1 MNGAAILIIDDEA
14 GIQQGCRRAL
24 EPHGYRV
31 LSAYTLQEGG
41 QKLEAGEVD
50 LILLDLVLPDGSGF
64 DLLRSILTGD
74 PDAVVVVISG
84 YATVEHAVEAL
95 KSGAYDFI
103 AKPFTADMLLLT
115 VKRGLERKELARET
129 RRLKALEKDAAAMVA
144 VAREELE
151 RLDKF
156 KQSFS
161 LTTAFTLTV
170 AHEFRAPLTALQSF
184 LNLLYKGYVSPEK
197 QKRFIEQAIE
207 RSQGLLDM
215 VDDLLNLATAREEM
229 SPRNRVLIS
238 LAESMEQAGILMQAR
253 AEEKGVSF
261 SMQSM
266 HRPVIE
272 ANPEQMREVWINLIS
287 NAIKYTA
294 AGGSVR
300 VILEEREGWAV
311 GTVEDTGIGIG
322 PDEQE
327 RIFMEFYRSP
337 RAREMETRGTGLG
350 LALVK
355 RIIDGYGGTVTVES
369 ALNRGSRFRFKIP
382 VANSSQTNPIPRPGS
397 EAM

>member
-1 MNGAAILIIDDEA
+1 MSLPTILIIDDEA

-31 LSAYTLQEGG
+31 LSAGTLQEGR
-41 QKLEAGEVD
+41 QQLEAEAVD

-161 LTTAFTLTV
+161 LTTAFMLTV

-184 LNLLYKGYVSPEK
+184 LNLLYNGYVSPEN
-197 QKRFIEQAIE
+197 QKRFIEQAIG
-207 RSQGLLDM
+207 RSQGLLEL
-215 VDDLLNLATAREEM
+215 VDDLLNLATARAEMTPEHREMVSLGDLMEE
-229 SPRNRVLIS
+229 V
-238 LAESMEQAGILMQAR
+238 GTLMQAR
-253 AEEKGVSF
+253 AEEKGITWTIQAV
-261 SMQSM
+261 
-266 HRPVIE
+266 HRPLIE
-272 ANPEQMREVWINLIS
+272 ANPEQMREVWTNLIS
-287 NAIKYTA
+287 NAIKYTGT
-294 AGGSVR
+294 GGSVR
-300 VILEEREGWAV
+300 VMLEERDGWAM
-311 GTVEDTGIGIG
+311 GTVEDTGIGVS
-322 PDEQE
+322 PDEQD

-337 RAREMETRGTGLG
+337 RAKEMETRGTGLG

-355 RIIDGYGGTVTVES
+355 RIIDGYGGSITVDSSV
-369 ALNRGSRFRFKIP
+369 NRGSRFRFRLP
-382 VANSSQTNPIPRPGS
+382 VAKTPPTQLP
-397 EAM
+397 EL

>member
-1 MNGAAILIIDDEA
+1 MDGATILIIDDEA
-14 GIQQGCRRAL
+14 GIQQGCRKAL
-24 EPHGYRV
+24 ESHGYRV

-41 QKLEAGEVD
+41 QKLEAGVID
-50 LILLDLVLPDGSGF
+50 LILLDLVLPDGSGL

-103 AKPFTADMLLLT
+103 AKPFTADMLFLT

-129 RRLKALEKDAAAMVA
+129 RRLKALEKDAAAMIA

-184 LNLLYKGYVSPEK
+184 LNLLYDGYVPPDK
-197 QKRFIEQAIE
+197 QKQFIEQAIE
-207 RSQGLLDM
+207 RSQGLLDL

-229 SPRNRVLIS
+229 APQNRVVLC
-238 LAESMEQAGILMQAR
+238 LADAMEKAGMLMQAQ
-253 AEEKGVSF
+253 AEEKGIRF
-261 SMQSM
+261 SVQAI
-266 HRPVIE
+266 HRPMVK
-272 ANPEQMREVWINLIS
+272 ANPEQMHQVWSNLIS
-287 NAIKYTA
+287 NAIKYTGA
-294 AGGSVR
+294 SGSVR
-300 VILEEREGWAV
+300 VTVEEREGFAI
-311 GTVEDTGIGIG
+311 GTVEDTGIGIA
-322 PDEQE
+322 PDEQD
-327 RIFMEFYRSP
+327 RVFLEFYRSP
-337 RAREMETRGTGLG
+337 QAKAMDVRGTGLG

-355 RIIDGYGGTVTVES
+355 RIIDGYGGTVAVES
-369 ALNRGSRFRFKIP
+369 AINRGSRFRFRLP
-382 VANSSQTNPIPRPGS
+382 VANTAVTNNAPP
-397 EAM
+397 